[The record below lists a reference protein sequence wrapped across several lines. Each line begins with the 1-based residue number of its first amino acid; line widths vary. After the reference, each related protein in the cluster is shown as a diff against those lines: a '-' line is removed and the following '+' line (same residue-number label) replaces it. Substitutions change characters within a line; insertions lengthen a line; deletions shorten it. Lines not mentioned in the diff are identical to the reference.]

1 MVKEIWIAFLFQF
14 MWFRFENTDSIS
26 NSIFLETGPNGF
38 SRPFRWVANQY
49 IKRSMIHYIQ
59 SSMDKTSKQNIEN
72 IYFLNWTF
80 ARMNSL
86 TNLIVNHFVSVW
98 LRITNKIVSMNMF
111 NLICS
116 ICELPESDHNK
127 NSNFFVVDLNNTHRT
142 AF

>member
-1 MVKEIWIAFLFQF
+1 
-14 MWFRFENTDSIS
+14 
-26 NSIFLETGPNGF
+26 
-38 SRPFRWVANQY
+38 
-49 IKRSMIHYIQ
+49 
-59 SSMDKTSKQNIEN
+59 
-72 IYFLNWTF
+72 
-80 ARMNSL
+80 MNSL